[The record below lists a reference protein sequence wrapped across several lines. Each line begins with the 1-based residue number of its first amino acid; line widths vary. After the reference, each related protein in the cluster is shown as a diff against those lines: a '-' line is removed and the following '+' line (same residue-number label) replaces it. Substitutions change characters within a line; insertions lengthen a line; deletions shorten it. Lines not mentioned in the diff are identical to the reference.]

1 MTCYRSSP
9 SLGGPEVPR
18 KSNIPSKNVL
28 IKFEYQSKIKY
39 LNGFSLKD
47 DEPAKRNPAITPYQ
61 LLY

>member
-9 SLGGPEVPR
+9 STGGPQVRR
-18 KSNIPSKNVL
+18 KSIIKL
-28 IKFEYQSKIKY
+28 IKLEYQNKIKK

-47 DEPAKRNPAITPYQ
+47 DEPAKRNPAITPYH